1 MWSPLTMTMTYQC
14 IDQFKMGQKRVIN
27 NDIDNNKGVKDST
40 LIKKGMWP
48 KSSSQN
54 VCLFSQ
60 CTPIHIT

>member
-27 NDIDNNKGVKDST
+27 NDIDSNKGVKDSA

-48 KSSSQN
+48 MSSSQN
-54 VCLFSQ
+54 VCLLVNAHPS
-60 CTPIHIT
+60 T